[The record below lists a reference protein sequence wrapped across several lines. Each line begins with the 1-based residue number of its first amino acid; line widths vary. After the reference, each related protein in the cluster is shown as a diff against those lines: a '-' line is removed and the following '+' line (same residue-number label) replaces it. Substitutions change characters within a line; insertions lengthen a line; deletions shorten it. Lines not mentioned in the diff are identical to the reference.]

1 MPEILLLA
9 LVIAAAIIVLVV
21 LVVSDYM
28 RQRLRMNSARYEER
42 IKELGDRIT
51 DLELDNMRLLDQV
64 KSQARLLPGADKRDR
79 N

>member
-9 LVIAAAIIVLVV
+9 LVIGAAIIILVV
-21 LVVSDYM
+21 LVVSDYL
-28 RQRLRMNSARYEER
+28 RQRLRMSSGRYEER
-42 IKELGDRIT
+42 LKELGNRIT

-64 KSQARLLPGADKRDR
+64 KSQARLLGPEKKDR